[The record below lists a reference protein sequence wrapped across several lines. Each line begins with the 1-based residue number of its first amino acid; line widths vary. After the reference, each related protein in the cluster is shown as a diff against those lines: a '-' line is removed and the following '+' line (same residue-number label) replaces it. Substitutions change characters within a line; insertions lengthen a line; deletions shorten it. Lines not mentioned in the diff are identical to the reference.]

1 MKTTYVFGHKNP
13 DTDSVCSAIALSY
26 LKNQLGMNTEPRIL
40 GHLNNETK
48 FVLDYFKIEE
58 PRYLNDVKLQIKD
71 IDYGKGHMCNA
82 KQSLYEVIYYL
93 KEHHLSTIPVV
104 NDKKKFLGLLS
115 MKDITNE
122 LISWDY
128 DGINTSYDNILKTI
142 QGQAILRFED
152 EIKGNVLVASYRS
165 TTFINDIELNKN
177 DILIIGDRHSIIE
190 YAVNS
195 GVKLIIITGDNQI
208 KEDHL
213 ELAKKNHVN
222 IIKTSLRTF
231 NVVKIIGMCN
241 YAETL
246 MYSKNIVSFQENDYV
261 NDFVNQAN
269 KLKYKVFP
277 VLTAKKECLGVIQI
291 NDSANKHKKQVI
303 LVDHNEKSQS
313 ADGLDEADIIEIV
326 DHHKIGTIGTK
337 EPINFRNMPVG
348 CTASIIYMMFK
359 ENRLSIPKNIAGIML
374 SSIISDTLLFRSPTT
389 TEIDK
394 EIAYNL
400 SNIAEVDIEKYA
412 SKDDLEEIIK
422 NNKIKN
428 HVNFA
433 NVIDENSSQ
442 NKILKKLYDSKKYE
456 KEFEIFKKNNAKRL
470 ESKALYR
477 VLREINN
484 SYNYNNWSY
493 IDKNLYNRDI
503 VSEKDYQNRVNE
515 IKAIKSK
522 EIDFYYFK
530 QYLAEDSLKKARK
543 NLNQKGIKLNGD
555 MLCGFSFDEVW
566 AHPKAF
572 IPNTTIG
579 WSLPALNLDSNE
591 GIELLK
597 EKTRFYAE
605 RFDGIRMD
613 ASWTYINQPNIKNG
627 IKNTKYYEDKI
638 LNIIED
644 EVKKIKGDSWDLKNM
659 KKNLRF
665 SKRIMLKD

>member
-241 YAETL
+241 YTETL

-400 SNIAEVDIEKYA
+400 SNIAEVDIERYA
-412 SKDDLEEIIK
+412 QEMLKSGSSLK
-422 NNKIKN
+422 NKTVEDILLTDFKTFNLDKIKFGVGQIN
-428 HVNFA
+428 IIDIEELDKMKKELNILIEDIILEQNYNIIMLFA
-433 NVIDENSSQ
+433 TDIIRDGSYVYYNE
-442 NKILKKLYDSKKYE
+442 
-456 KEFEIFKKNNAKRL
+456 NAKDTI
-470 ESKALYR
+470 EAAFNI
-477 VLREINN
+477 ENI
-484 SYNYNNWSY
+484 
-493 IDKNLYNRDI
+493 
-503 VSEKDYQNRVNE
+503 YQ
-515 IKAIKSK
+515 
-522 EIDFYYFK
+522 
-530 QYLAEDSLKKARK
+530 
-543 NLNQKGIKLNGD
+543 
-555 MLCGFSFDEVW
+555 GF
-566 AHPKAF
+566 F
-572 IPNTTIG
+572 IPKII
-579 WSLPALNLDSNE
+579 SRKKQIIPNLVNV
-591 GIELLK
+591 
-597 EKTRFYAE
+597 F
-605 RFDGIRMD
+605 
-613 ASWTYINQPNIKNG
+613 
-627 IKNTKYYEDKI
+627 EDK
-638 LNIIED
+638 
-644 EVKKIKGDSWDLKNM
+644 
-659 KKNLRF
+659 
-665 SKRIMLKD
+665 